1 MLLFVSPVSLY
12 FLEVMLPSKKIVVL
26 AVTETLFLLSFDRSG
41 LAKVKLQR
49 LRRLIL
55 LSSSKIERSID
66 VGILPLKIILR
77 L

>member
-26 AVTETLFLLSFDRSG
+26 AVTETLFLLPFDRSG